1 MSLRTDICVRI
12 PGMSRLFKP
21 LDYEATLDTSVRLGD
36 CLPPSH
42 LARFVVDIVEQL
54 DLKSLYATYG
64 KRGGAPYAPKM
75 MIALLFYAYAT
86 GVFSSR
92 KIEQATRETAAFRFL
107 AGNYAPDHD
116 TIAAFRKQF
125 LPKLQDLFIQ
135 ILLLTQQMGLL
146 QLGNISLDG
155 TKIHADASKSKAVS
169 YKRLLEIEALLL
181 AEVQQLFALA
191 EQADSALPEGMDLP
205 QELARR
211 EDRLKRLA
219 EARAVLEAR
228 AAERHVLQQAE
239 YEAKMAERADKE
251 EQTGKKPRGKPP
263 TPPSSAPQDG
273 DQYNFTDPD
282 SRIMK
287 NSRDGGFSQ
296 QYNGQIAVDYD
307 SRLVVGFSLSNHA
320 NDQHEVA
327 PTLSNIPPA
336 LGKVQAA
343 SLDTG
348 YFSQS
353 NVAMLEDAEI
363 EPYIATGRD
372 PHHQGFRAYFA
383 EAGEPPAEEAS
394 PKEKMAYKLRTAVGK
409 AIYRLRKCT
418 VEPVFGIVK
427 EAMGFRQFSLRGQQN
442 VTGEWCLVCLAY
454 NLRRLHVLQVG

>member
-1 MSLRTDICVRI
+1 
-12 PGMSRLFKP
+12 MSRLFKP
-21 LDYEATLDTSVRLGD
+21 LDYEATLDTIVRLGD
-36 CLPPSH
+36 CLPADH
-42 LARFVVDIVEQL
+42 LARFIVDIVEQL
-54 DLKSLYATYG
+54 DLKSLYGAYG

-92 KIEQATRETAAFRFL
+92 KIEQATRDTAAFRFL

-125 LPKLQDLFIQ
+125 LPQLKDLFVQ
-135 ILLLTQQMGLL
+135 ILLLAQQMGLL
-146 QLGNISLDG
+146 ELGNISLDG

-169 YKRLLEIEALLL
+169 YKRLLEIEALLQ

-191 EQADSALPEGMDLP
+191 EQADSALPEGMNLP

-219 EARAVLEAR
+219 EAKAVLLAR
-228 AAERHVLQQAE
+228 AAERHALEMAQ

-263 TPPSSAPQDG
+263 TPPTPGPHEG

-296 QYNGQIAVDYD
+296 QYNGQIAVSHD
-307 SRLVVGFSLSNHA
+307 SRFVVGFSLSNHT
-320 NDQHEVA
+320 NDQLEVE
-327 PTLSNIPPA
+327 PTLDNVPPE
-336 LGKVQAA
+336 LGKIAA
-343 SLDTG
+343 LVMDAG
-348 YFSQS
+348 FFSKS
-353 NVAMLEDAEI
+353 NVDTLEAAGID
-363 EPYIATGRD
+363 PYIATGREA
-372 PHHQGFRAYFA
+372 HNRGFAAHFA

-394 PKEKMAYKLRTAVGK
+394 AKEKMAYKLRTALGK
-409 AIYRLRKCT
+409 ALYRLRKCT
-418 VEPVFGIVK
+418 VEPVFGIIK
-427 EAMGFRQFSLRGQQN
+427 EAMGFRQFSLRGQEN
-442 VTGEWCLVCLAY
+442 VTGEWCLVCLSY

>member
-1 MSLRTDICVRI
+1 
-12 PGMSRLFKP
+12 MSRQFKP

-36 CLPPSH
+36 CLPPEH
-42 LARFVVDIVEQL
+42 LARFIVDIVEQL
-54 DLKSLYATYG
+54 NLTSLYGAYG

-107 AGNYAPDHD
+107 AGNYSPDHD
-116 TIAAFRKQF
+116 TISAFRKQF
-125 LPKLQDLFIQ
+125 LPQIKDLFVQ
-135 ILLLTQQMGLL
+135 ILLLAQQMGLL
-146 QLGNISLDG
+146 ELGNISLDG

-169 YKRLLEIEALLL
+169 YKRLLEIEALLQE
-181 AEVQQLFALA
+181 EVLQLLALA
-191 EQADSALPEGMDLP
+191 EKADSTLPEGMNLP
-205 QELARR
+205 QELVRR
-211 EDRLKRLA
+211 EDRLQRLA
-219 EARAVLEAR
+219 EAKAVLEAR
-228 AAERHVLQQAE
+228 AAERLVLQQAE

-263 TPPSSAPQDG
+263 TLPTPGPHDG
-273 DQYNFTDPD
+273 DQYNFTDPE

-296 QYNGQIAVDYD
+296 QYNGQIAVEYD
-307 SRLVVGFSLSNHA
+307 SRLIVGFSLSNHT
-320 NDQHEVA
+320 NDQYEVK
-327 PTLSNIPPA
+327 PTLSNIPKE

-348 YFSQS
+348 FFSKT
-353 NVAMLEDAEI
+353 NVATLEAEEIDA
-363 EPYIATGRD
+363 YIATGRT
-372 PHHQGFRAYFA
+372 PHNQGLDAYFA
-383 EAGEPPAEEAS
+383 EAGEPPTEGSS
-394 PKEKMAYKLRTAVGK
+394 PKEKMAYKLRTAAGK

-442 VTGEWCLVCLAY
+442 VTDEWCLVCLSY
-454 NLRRLHVLQVG
+454 NLRRLHVLRGA

>member
-1 MSLRTDICVRI
+1 
-12 PGMSRLFKP
+12 MSRLFKP

-191 EQADSALPEGMDLP
+191 E
-205 QELARR
+205 
-211 EDRLKRLA
+211 
-219 EARAVLEAR
+219 
-228 AAERHVLQQAE
+228 
-239 YEAKMAERADKE
+239 
-251 EQTGKKPRGKPP
+251 
-263 TPPSSAPQDG
+263 
-273 DQYNFTDPD
+273 
-282 SRIMK
+282 
-287 NSRDGGFSQ
+287 
-296 QYNGQIAVDYD
+296 
-307 SRLVVGFSLSNHA
+307 
-320 NDQHEVA
+320 
-327 PTLSNIPPA
+327 
-336 LGKVQAA
+336 
-343 SLDTG
+343 
-348 YFSQS
+348 
-353 NVAMLEDAEI
+353 
-363 EPYIATGRD
+363 
-372 PHHQGFRAYFA
+372 
-383 EAGEPPAEEAS
+383 
-394 PKEKMAYKLRTAVGK
+394 
-409 AIYRLRKCT
+409 
-418 VEPVFGIVK
+418 
-427 EAMGFRQFSLRGQQN
+427 
-442 VTGEWCLVCLAY
+442 
-454 NLRRLHVLQVG
+454 